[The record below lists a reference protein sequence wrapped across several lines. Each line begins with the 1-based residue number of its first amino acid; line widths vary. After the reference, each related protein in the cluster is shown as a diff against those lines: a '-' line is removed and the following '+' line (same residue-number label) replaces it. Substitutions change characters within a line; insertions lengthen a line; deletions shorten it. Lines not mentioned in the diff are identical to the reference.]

1 MRNMMRRLSRG
12 FTLIELLVVIA
23 IIAVLIAL
31 LLPAVQQAREA
42 ARRSQCKNNLK
53 QLGLALH
60 NYHDT
65 FSIFPPGGNYP
76 GYASFFV
83 GILPYMDQ
91 AAAYN
96 QFDFNSDFEQRAAVR
111 PFTAQQQAI
120 YSTLRVPGLNCPSSE
135 MPTAS
140 AGSYASCGASA
151 AILIQRSNYVGISG
165 AAFNP
170 TDGSSTGIP
179 AAGSYGWWVTN
190 GSLSADGGK
199 RLRDFVDGASNVMMI
214 SEQGRPLTSPGP
226 YGLNNRSND
235 FCGGAWEGCYQANG
249 ASNSGQFCMNMT
261 NIRYSINNM
270 VPGLTHGDRMYATS
284 NVLSSRHVGGVQALR
299 GDGTVVFIS
308 ENISFLTLL
317 RLAHISDGNVLGE
330 Y

>member
-1 MRNMMRRLSRG
+1 MRSVIRRFSRG

-53 QLGLALH
+53 QIGLALH

-65 FSIFPPGGNYP
+65 FTIFPPGGNGP

-96 QFDFNSDFEQRAAVR
+96 QFDFNSDFEQRQAVR
-111 PFTAQQQAI
+111 SFSAQQQSI

-140 AGSYASCGASA
+140 AGSYASCGPSA
-151 AILIQRSNYVGISG
+151 AILIQRTNYVGISG
-165 AAFNP
+165 AALSP
-170 TDGSSTGIP
+170 VDASLVGSPGT
-179 AAGSYGWWVTN
+179 YGWWVSN

-199 RLRDFVDGASNVMMI
+199 RIRDFTDGVSNAMMV
-214 SEQGRPLTSPGP
+214 SEQGRPLNSAGP

-235 FCGGAWEGCYQANG
+235 FCGGTWEGCYYTGG
-249 ASNSGQFCMNMT
+249 ATNSSQFCMNMT
-261 NIRYSINNM
+261 NIRYNINNM
-270 VPGLTHGDRMYATS
+270 ANNLQHGDRMYATS
-284 NVLSSRHVGGVQALR
+284 NVLSSRHVGGVQGLR

-308 ENISFLTLL
+308 DNISMVTLT
-317 RLAHISDGNVLGE
+317 RLAIINDGNVIGE